1 MADLSTLPSV
11 IARLRRL
18 IAGLDGAFVER
29 ETHARLTLLALI
41 AGHHV
46 LLLGPPGTAK
56 SQLAR
61 AVCAAF
67 SDARYFEYLLTRFTH
82 PDELFGPVSIP
93 GLKDEDYRRVTEGF
107 LPDAH
112 VAFIDEIFK
121 ANSAILNSLLS
132 LVNERVFHHGRHRD
146 HVPLI
151 GLIGA
156 SNESPDPEGGLGALH
171 DRFLVRLAVAPV
183 DDEQG
188 FLQVALG
195 ALAPFTPDAADR
207 LTLADL
213 AIVRDAARAVTVP
226 ERVRA
231 QLLAIR
237 AELAEA
243 GVPASD
249 RRFRHA
255 LDLLRVAAVTSGR
268 GEVGSVELVLLQH
281 CFGDPAETAMAVVPI
296 IRRALE
302 ALVQPPSSQHVAAAW
317 EAFSADEDDP
327 LADGGGLDRAISSRL
342 ADLDR
347 FETALVHAVAALDVE
362 RDQVAAAVEA
372 SPWMAGLPPRL
383 MAGFIGARRQLARFA
398 RGLEAYRERLAAFDL
413 FGEVVPQV
421 RRAQF
426 ASVGHL
432 RPSYDDGAVP
442 LWIAR
447 PGDRSD
453 DWLPLSEEGVLLA
466 DQRAAIAGAVQR
478 DLIDATMARGQAITD
493 EVRWERAVTAVVLD
507 NARLFALLSREGAAH
522 DPALFPELAQAR
534 GGAAALEALARWLRG
549 AEVRRL
555 PSPPPLD
562 G

>member
-1 MADLSTLPSV
+1 
-11 IARLRRL
+11 
-18 IAGLDGAFVER
+18 AF
-29 ETHARLTLLALI
+29 L
-41 AGHHV
+41 
-46 LLLGPPGTAK
+46 
-56 SQLAR
+56 
-61 AVCAAF
+61 
-67 SDARYFEYLLTRFTH
+67 
-82 PDELFGPVSIP
+82 
-93 GLKDEDYRRVTEGF
+93 
-107 LPDAH
+107 
-112 VAFIDEIFK
+112 DEIFK

-132 LVNERVFHHGRHRD
+132 LVNERIFHHGRHRD
-146 HVPLI
+146 RVPLI

-188 FLQVALG
+188 FLRVALG
-195 ALAPFTPDAADR
+195 DVAPFTPDDADR
-207 LTLADL
+207 LTLDDL
-213 AIVRDAARAVTVP
+213 AVVREAARAVTVP

-231 QLLAIR
+231 QLVAIR
-237 AELAEA
+237 AELADA

-268 GEVGSVELVLLQH
+268 AEVGPVELVLLQH

-302 ALVQPPSSQHVAAAW
+302 ALVQPPSSHHVAAAW
-317 EAFSADEDDP
+317 DAFDADADER
-327 LADGGGLDRAISSRL
+327 AEAGLDRAIAGRL
-342 ADLDR
+342 TDLDR
-347 FETALVHAVAALDVE
+347 FETALVHAVAALDAE

-383 MAGFIGARRQLARFA
+383 MAGFIGARRALARFA
-398 RGLEAYRERLAAFDL
+398 RGLEAYRERLAGFDL
-413 FGEVVPQV
+413 FSEVVPQV

-426 ASVGHL
+426 ASVGHG
-432 RPSYDDGAVP
+432 RPYYDGRPVP

-447 PGDRSD
+447 PGARSD
-453 DWLPLSEEGVLLA
+453 DWLPLSDEGVLLA

-478 DLIDATMARGQAITD
+478 DLIDETMGRGQAVTE
-493 EVRWERAVTAVVLD
+493 EVRWERAVRAVVLD

-522 DPALFPELAQAR
+522 DPALFPELADAR
-534 GGAAALEALARWLRG
+534 GAAAALEALARWLRG